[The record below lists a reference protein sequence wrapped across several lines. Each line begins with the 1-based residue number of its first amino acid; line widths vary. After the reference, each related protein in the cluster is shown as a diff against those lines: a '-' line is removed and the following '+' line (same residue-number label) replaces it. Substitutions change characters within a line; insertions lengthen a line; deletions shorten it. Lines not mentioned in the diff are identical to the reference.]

1 MTLPAMFLNRY
12 QQLMAPAEFTAFK
25 QSLTQPATHGFR
37 INPLKASL
45 SQLQESVAQ
54 PVPGIA
60 NGYYGQI
67 QGQSIDHLAGW
78 IYSQDPSAMNVA
90 QLAAPQAHER
100 VLDLCAAPGGKTT
113 QLAALMNDQGLLVAN
128 EINHQRALVLSSNVE
143 RWGLTHTVVTNNSPE
158 QLAQALPE
166 FFDCIVVDAP
176 CSGEGLF
183 RKDPSASD
191 YWSVDNIQFCA
202 QRQKKILTAALTM
215 LRPGGRLIY
224 STCTFTPEED
234 EQNLSWLLD
243 QPQIQLLPLPAL
255 SKMDRGR
262 PAWAQERMAVQGA
275 LRLFPHHYRGEG
287 HFIAAVSK
295 QGTAPSTRPAGK
307 SLKRL
312 SADQQQLW
320 QQFQTTT
327 LTGVSF
333 KQLQPQAEVL
343 WAPAGIFPQSQ
354 LKIIRNGL
362 RLGQFKK
369 KRFEP
374 DHALVM
380 ALSPTQFQQQ
390 FDLTAEQ
397 FAHFVHGEAL
407 ILKNKA
413 YAPGWVAVSY
423 QQKIFAWGK
432 VVQGQLKNFLPKGLR
447 IQ

>member
-1 MTLPAMFLNRY
+1 M
-12 QQLMAPAEFTAFK
+12 
-25 QSLTQPATHGFR
+25 
-37 INPLKASL
+37 
-45 SQLQESVAQ
+45 
-54 PVPGIA
+54 
-60 NGYYGQI
+60 
-67 QGQSIDHLAGW
+67 
-78 IYSQDPSAMNVA
+78 
-90 QLAAPQAHER
+90 
-100 VLDLCAAPGGKTT
+100 
-113 QLAALMNDQGLLVAN
+113 
-128 EINHQRALVLSSNVE
+128 
-143 RWGLTHTVVTNNSPE
+143 
-158 QLAQALPE
+158 
-166 FFDCIVVDAP
+166 
-176 CSGEGLF
+176 
-183 RKDPSASD
+183 
-191 YWSVDNIQFCA
+191 
-202 QRQKKILTAALTM
+202 
-215 LRPGGRLIY
+215 
-224 STCTFTPEED
+224 
-234 EQNLSWLLD
+234 
-243 QPQIQLLPLPAL
+243 
-255 SKMDRGR
+255 
-262 PAWAQERMAVQGA
+262 
-275 LRLFPHHYRGEG
+275 
-287 HFIAAVSK
+287 SK